1 MISAS
6 NVDVGRDPALFGL
19 EQVRDLGIKEP
30 PINEYLVA
38 DYNGYDIVEVNLS
51 DYIKKF
57 PNIRKIFCTSNAHI
71 IPNKNIIVINEEL
84 PQWKKRTDVFHEIAH
99 DIIPCHKHLNYNYRT
114 YRFNQIYHRRYER
127 EASHCGAEIQMPR
140 DLFVPDALDLE
151 PGIDAI
157 KILAYRYQASLET
170 TAIQYVK
177 INLFPCAVVIV
188 KPLGEGSR
196 VHLSNQLALR
206 FRGSDVHKRFANKS
220 YYPLEIKYAVKS
232 PRFRHKIRSGT
243 AIDNDNPIFEAWV
256 THSQRREALHSSTLG
271 VKTREVYIADIYP
284 LGKAGTVMIFLQSLY
299 R

>member
-1 MISAS
+1 MISDS
-6 NVDVGRDPALFGL
+6 VVNVGRDPALYGL
-19 EQVRDLGIKEP
+19 ALVRDLGIKEP

-57 PNIRKIFCTSNAHI
+57 PNIRKIFCISSAHI
-71 IPNKNIIVINEEL
+71 IPNKNIIVINKEL
-84 PQWKKRTDVFHEIAH
+84 PQRKKRTDVFHEIGH
-99 DIIPCHKHLNYNYRT
+99 DIIPWHKHLNYNYLA
-114 YRFNQIYHRRYER
+114 YQFNNIYHLRYEK

-140 DLFVPDALDLE
+140 DLFVPDALDLK
-151 PGIDAI
+151 PGIEAI
-157 KILAYRYQASLET
+157 KRLAIRYQASLET

-188 KPLGEGSR
+188 KPLDEGSR

-243 AIDNDNPIFEAWV
+243 AIDDDNPIFEAWDA
-256 THSQRREALHSSTLG
+256 HSQRRVPLHGSTLG

-284 LGKAGTVMIFLQSLY
+284 LGKTGTVMIFLQSLY